1 MLVANI
7 CIGLLGALIFVL
19 GFSVSMVRGKYQRI
33 IGCPEDPSNNLY
45 KIIRA
50 HANTAEYVPALMIM
64 MYILSRG
71 SVSNWLNSLFVVV
84 TASRYLYILGMFRSR
99 SLEYQNPI
107 RFICTLNT
115 YIIGFI
121 MAVEIIKQAVSAEL

>member
-19 GFSVSMVRGKYQRI
+19 GFSVSMVRGKHKRI
-33 IGCPEDPSNNLY
+33 IGCPEDPSSSLY

-64 MYILSRG
+64 MYILSRDP
-71 SVSNWLNSLFVVV
+71 VSNWLISLFVVV
-84 TASRYLYILGMFRSR
+84 TASRYLYVLGMFMSK
-99 SLEYQNPI
+99 SLDKQNPL

-121 MAVEIIKQAVSAEL
+121 MAIEIIRHAVSA